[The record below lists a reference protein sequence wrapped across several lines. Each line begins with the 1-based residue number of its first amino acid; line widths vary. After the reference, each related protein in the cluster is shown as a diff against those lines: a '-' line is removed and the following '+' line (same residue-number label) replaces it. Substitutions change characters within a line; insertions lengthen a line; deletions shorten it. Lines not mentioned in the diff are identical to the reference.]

1 MRPLLRIAIVV
12 AAMITGGYFAA
23 VLADDFYLPSAGPG
37 EGGIGAAQTTIVFLI
52 PAAAIVCGIVAAILT
67 RQRRM
72 GIVVLAVICSVV
84 AGHWATEELWVHA
97 IGPLNGT
104 EAEKT
109 RREFVTILFITPAC
123 AIAGGLAAGCLTKR
137 KK

>member
-12 AAMITGGYFAA
+12 AAMITGGYFAGE
-23 VLADDFYLPSAGPG
+23 LADDFYLPNAGPG
-37 EGGIGAAQTTIVFLI
+37 EGGIGAAQTTLVFII

-67 RQRRM
+67 RKRRI
-72 GIVVLAVICSVV
+72 GIVVLAVICVLV
-84 AGHWATEELWVHA
+84 AGHWVTEALWVHA

-104 EAEKT
+104 AGEKL
-109 RREFVTILFITPAC
+109 RREFVTILFVTPAC
-123 AIAGGLAAGCLTKR
+123 AIAGGLAAGFLTKR